1 LSSEALGILYPRGET
16 KTRRR
21 TPVRRLATHNNTA
34 PRLSCPSPAESN
46 SAGKSCKFVAE
57 VDVDAQVELAQKA
70 EVSRDIEDHGVEAV

>member
-1 LSSEALGILYPRGET
+1 MSSGALGILYPRGEM

-46 SAGKSCKFVAE
+46 SAGKSCKLVAE
-57 VDVDAQVELAQKA
+57 IDIDAEVESAQNA
-70 EVSRDIEDHGVEAV
+70 DVSRDVEDHGIEAV